1 MNAYA
6 MKQNALDDAFLGLI
20 ASGTMRVKRENG
32 KLVRFDLI
40 PLHPNEVNRLEL
52 LIANGKLTG
61 CEECGEFVPKPCY
74 LAGIQREL
82 CENCA
87 ADHGSDDWK

>member
-1 MNAYA
+1 MNAYT

-82 CENCA
+82 RENCA

>member
-1 MNAYA
+1 MNAYT

-20 ASGTMRVKRENG
+20 ASGTVRVKRENG

-40 PLHPNEVNRLEL
+40 ALHPNEVNRLEL

-82 CENCA
+82 RENCA